1 MKEYEQ
7 WFGKFSIDKAFTQL
21 NKYQWDWFVVTDG
34 INGIHVINKNKEYKH
49 FQQKSDKIVDVTGA
63 GDTVTAVIAH
73 GINLKMNV
81 FDACSLAC
89 YAASKAVETRYYCNF
104 T

>member
-1 MKEYEQ
+1 M
-7 WFGKFSIDKAFTQL
+7 
-21 NKYQWDWFVVTDG
+21 
-34 INGIHVINKNKEYKH
+34 
-49 FQQKSDKIVDVTGA
+49 TGA

-89 YAASKAVETRYYCNF
+89 YAASKAVERQGTTCNF